1 MSTAVANRQNRVAVS
16 PARLARTAERALAAL
31 GRAAGDVDVLVVDD
45 PAIKR
50 LNRIH
55 RGVDRRT
62 DVLAFPLETPGTPSP
77 LVGQIVI
84 SAETARRQAR
94 HVDVALATELD
105 LLVTHGVLHLVGY
118 DDRDPIEARLMH
130 EREREI
136 LWAARRRLPARL
148 WRGLL
153 ETPQLSEDQRKPE
166 RRRAGRAMEPAAVNQ
181 SRIPRRGRSGV
192 RSIAAPVSG
201 HPRSKPASR
210 TPLP

>member
-1 MSTAVANRQNRVAVS
+1 MPAAVTNRQARVGVS
-16 PARLARTAERALAAL
+16 RARLARTAERALAAL

-94 HVDVALATELD
+94 CLDVLLATELD

-118 DDRDPIEARLMH
+118 HDREPVEARPTH
-130 EREREI
+130 GPERPI
-136 LWAARRRLPARL
+136 LAAGRRRPPARL
-148 WRGLL
+148 WWGLL
-153 ETPQLSEDQRKPE
+153 P
-166 RRRAGRAMEPAAVNQ
+166 
-181 SRIPRRGRSGV
+181 
-192 RSIAAPVSG
+192 
-201 HPRSKPASR
+201 
-210 TPLP
+210 

>member
-1 MSTAVANRQNRVAVS
+1 MSAAVANRQNRVAVS
-16 PARLARTAERALAAL
+16 PARLARTAERAMAAL

-94 HVDVALATELD
+94 RVDVALATELD

-136 LWAARRRLPARL
+136 LCAGRRRLPARL

-153 ETPQLSEDQRKPE
+153 ETPQLSHDRRRPD
-166 RRRAGRAMEPAAVNQ
+166 RRRAGVEPAAVNQ
-181 SRIPRRGRSGV
+181 SRIPHRGRSGV
-192 RSIAAPVSG
+192 RSTAAPVSG

-210 TPLP
+210 TPLQ